1 MKYRL
6 LELEVSADNSFQHD
20 ALERK
25 PLVEFLVSLIGRLE
39 GPFVLALDSPWG
51 TGKTT
56 IVKMLQARLA
66 TDQFQCVYFNA
77 WKVDYVSDPL
87 VALVSALDDIHL
99 TDGGAE
105 SAFRGHLK
113 TVKKITSAVAKRAVV
128 AGVKVATLG
137 FLDIEGELENIAVE
151 ATGEVAGNLVD
162 AFQKEKQSL
171 EKFRS
176 EVEKAIEQLNTAG
189 RKETL
194 VFFIDELDRCRP
206 TFAIE
211 MLERIKHLFDVS
223 NIVFVLSI
231 DKSQLEAST
240 AAVYG
245 EKINAPEYLRRFIDL
260 EYGIPMVQ
268 SKKFTKTL
276 LTRFELDAEFSKRN
290 GQQTRYDKDNFVDA
304 FTELADV
311 HDMSLRARE
320 RCIARL
326 CVVMEQTPPNHYL
339 DPFLLALLMVLRLKN
354 AILFSRLCSG
364 IDGPEEAMQYLSGL
378 PGGQA
383 LVAGRSG
390 LIIEAY
396 LIAADPNKERVEIRM
411 LALTRQADE
420 KDVSDPPAVKYRARE
435 LADIRNHIFSGWRDS
450 VSLANVAS
458 KIDLAAAVRD

>member
-6 LELEVSADNSFQHD
+6 PELEVPSDNPFLHD

-25 PLVEFLVSLIGRLE
+25 PVVEFLASLIGRLE

-56 IVKMLQARLA
+56 IVKMLQAKLA
-66 TDQFQCVYFNA
+66 MDQFQCVYFNA
-77 WKVDYVSDPL
+77 WKVDYVTDPL

-99 TDGGAE
+99 TDDGAE

-113 TVKKITSAVAKRAVV
+113 TAKKITSVVAKRAVV
-128 AGVKVATLG
+128 AGVKAATLG
-137 FLDIEGELENIAVE
+137 ILDIEDDLEMMA
-151 ATGEVAGNLVD
+151 ADAAGEVAGNLVD
-162 AFQKEKQSL
+162 AFQKEKQAL

-176 EVEKAIEQLNTAG
+176 EIGKAVKQLKATEK
-189 RKETL
+189 KETL

-211 MLERIKHLFDVS
+211 MLERIKHLFDVP
-223 NIVFVLSI
+223 NIVFVLSV

-276 LTRFELDAEFSKRN
+276 LSRFELDAEFSKRN
-290 GQQTRYDKDNFVDA
+290 GEQTRYDKDNFVDT

-311 HDMSLRARE
+311 HTMSLRARE

-326 CVVMEQTPPNHYL
+326 CVVMEQTPPNHFL

-354 AILFSRLCSG
+354 ASLFHRLCSG
-364 IDGPEEAMQYLSGL
+364 IDGPEEAMQYLSNL
-378 PGGQA
+378 PGG
-383 LVAGRSG
+383 AGLAASRSG
-390 LIIEAY
+390 LVIEAY
-396 LIAADPNKERVEIRM
+396 LIAADPNKERSKARH
-411 LALTRQADE
+411 LDLQRQGDE
-420 KDVSDPPAVKYRARE
+420 KDVSDPPAMKFRARE
-435 LADIRNHIFSGWRDS
+435 LTSMRRHIFSGFRDS
-450 VSLANVAS
+450 VSLAHIAG
-458 KIDLAAAVRD
+458 KIDLAASVRD